1 MVVCLKPEELL
12 SKMKLYRNCLKR
24 VIDFITA
31 LVALIVLSP
40 FLIIL
45 TVWLHVANKGAGAF
59 FIQPR
64 PGLHGKVFRLY
75 KFKSMTEEK
84 NPDGELLP
92 DIERL
97 TKIGRF
103 IRSTSLDELPQLI
116 NVLRGDMSFIGPR
129 PLTIM
134 YLAYYNDR
142 EKHRHDVR
150 PGISGLAQVK
160 GRKSITWYQKFDYD
174 LEYVQ
179 NLSLWLDLKILFLT
193 IYKVFRREDVGVE
206 TSGTND
212 FDALRE
218 QEWIEAGHPEW
229 ITEAHEL
236 TKKMEKAAG
245 YVKFRKNF

>member
-1 MVVCLKPEELL
+1 
-12 SKMKLYRNCLKR
+12 MKLYRNYLKR
-24 VIDFITA
+24 VIDFFFA
-31 LVALIVLSP
+31 LVALIVFSP
-40 FLIIL
+40 LLIIV
-45 TVWLHVANKGAGAF
+45 TVWLHIVNKGAGAF

-64 PGLHGKVFRLY
+64 PGLHGKVFRMY
-75 KFKSMTEEK
+75 KFKSMTDEK
-84 NPDGELLP
+84 NADGELLP
-92 DIERL
+92 DAARL

-103 IRSTSLDELPQLI
+103 VRSTSIDELPQLI

-134 YLAYYNDR
+134 YLAYYTER

-160 GRKSITWYQKFDYD
+160 GRKSITWYEKFDYD
-174 LEYVQ
+174 LEYVEH
-179 NLSLWLDLKILFLT
+179 LSFGLDLKILFLT

-218 QEWIEAGHPEW
+218 KEWIEAGHPEW
-229 ITEAHEL
+229 IKDAHEL
-236 TKKMEKAAG
+236 TKKMEKEAG
-245 YVKFRKNF
+245 YVKYRKNF

>member
-1 MVVCLKPEELL
+1 
-12 SKMKLYRNCLKR
+12 MKLYRNCLKR

-31 LVALIVLSP
+31 LVALVVLSP
-40 FLIIL
+40 FLIFL

>member
-1 MVVCLKPEELL
+1 
-12 SKMKLYRNCLKR
+12 MKLYRNYLKR
-24 VIDFITA
+24 VIDFFFA
-31 LVALIVLSP
+31 LVALTVFSPLLIVV
-40 FLIIL
+40 
-45 TVWLHVANKGAGAF
+45 TVWLHIVNKGAGAF

-64 PGLHGKVFRLY
+64 PGLHGKVFRMY
-75 KFKSMTEEK
+75 KFKSMTDEK
-84 NPDGELLP
+84 NSDGELLP

-97 TKIGRF
+97 TRIGRF
-103 IRSTSLDELPQLI
+103 VRSTSIDELPQLI

-134 YLAYYNDR
+134 YMAYYNER

-160 GRKSITWYQKFDYD
+160 GRKSITWYEKFDYD
-174 LEYVQ
+174 LEYVEH
-179 NLSLWLDLKILFLT
+179 LSFALDIKILFLT
-193 IYKVFRREDVGVE
+193 IYKVFRQENVGVE

-218 QEWIEAGHPEW
+218 KEWIAAGHQEW

-236 TKKMEKAAG
+236 TKKMEKEAG
-245 YVKFRKNF
+245 YVKYRKNF